1 MEGCAQG
8 REGGWGAWELRRGV
22 HHYQPGAE
30 GRDLERGGRVVIM
43 GQFLGR
49 SERIRAES

>member
-8 REGGWGAWELRRGV
+8 REGGRGAWELRRGV
-22 HHYQPGAE
+22 HQPGAE